1 MLLNVLFQIFV
12 RVKCTVTERGRMVN
26 LKQANYKSLKI
37 SGKTRQMGGL
47 TGHVFMGVAR
57 VVEAVGERKQ
67 LGVFTTKH
75 GLDMK
80 FAETDPW

>member
-1 MLLNVLFQIFV
+1 M
-12 RVKCTVTERGRMVN
+12 TERGRMVN

-37 SGKTRQMGGL
+37 SGKTQHNGGL
-47 TGHVFMGVAR
+47 TGPVFIGVAR
-57 VVEAVGERKQ
+57 VVGAVGGGNQ
-67 LGVFTTKH
+67 LGMFTTKH